1 MMNKLVFIIPILL
14 VIIGGFFFFNSRQS
28 IPSPVVDSNTSEQ
41 SDTETFSTPKKAA
54 HYESNT
60 PEHGATLAGVPVNV
74 VINFN
79 FDLANGSEIS
89 IIKEGNPSAGSG
101 LRDYGAEK
109 TVIDEGKLAMRR
121 KMNPISPDGLYT
133 VNYKACWA
141 DGSCHDGNFQFKIDK
156 SKAGEF
162 KDLRNQ
168 AQVTIDLKNFQFNPP
183 KVRISKGAK
192 VTWTNQDSVI
202 HTVNT
207 DSHPAHTYYLNQ
219 NSRDLN
225 KGDKYEVVFDVPGIY
240 PYHCTP
246 HATTMKGSI
255 LVE

>member
-1 MMNKLVFIIPILL
+1 MNKRVILSIVAVILV
-14 VIIGGFFFFNSRQS
+14 GGIVFFVSQRKEIQV
-28 IPSPVVDSNTSEQ
+28 PVSQALPTATPQKEDGMSFTTS
-41 SDTETFSTPKKAA
+41 KKAA

-60 PEHGATLAGVPVNV
+60 PEHGMTLAGVPVNV

-79 FDLANGSEIS
+79 FDLAKGSEIK
-89 IIKEGNPSAGSG
+89 IEMKGK
-101 LRDYGAEK
+101 DYETGE
-109 TVIDEGKLAMRR
+109 TIIDEAKLAMRK
-121 KMNPISPDGLYT
+121 KMDPTSPDGLYT

-156 SKAGEF
+156 SKTGEF
-162 KDLRNQ
+162 KDFRNQ
-168 AQVTIDLKNFQFNPP
+168 NQVTIDLKNFQFNPP
-183 KVRISKGAK
+183 KVRISRGAK

-225 KGDKYEVVFDVPGIY
+225 KDDKYEVVFNTPGIY

-246 HATTMKGSI
+246 HADTMKGQI
-255 LVE
+255 LVD